1 MARVVISEPF
11 QTGFRTFVTPDEMV
25 GPLIV
30 QGPPMSIPSIVRQQ
44 TTFSLLAGLAT
55 AWKRSK
61 LWFEARRQ
69 QLAQQLTADRL
80 MQLRQRDP
88 HFYEDIRVGS
98 EPLPPS
104 HSAMWLLPHAVIAD
118 FFLKERR

>member
-1 MARVVISEPF
+1 
-11 QTGFRTFVTPDEMV
+11 
-25 GPLIV
+25 
-30 QGPPMSIPSIVRQQ
+30 MSIPSIVRHE
-44 TTFSLLAGLAT
+44 TTLGLPASLAS

-69 QLAQQLTADRL
+69 RLAQQLTADRL
-80 MQLRQRDP
+80 SQLRQRDP
-88 HFYEDIRVGS
+88 HFYADLRVDS

-104 HSAMWLLPHAVIAD
+104 HSAVSLLPHAVIAG

>member
-1 MARVVISEPF
+1 
-11 QTGFRTFVTPDEMV
+11 
-25 GPLIV
+25 
-30 QGPPMSIPSIVRQQ
+30 MSITSILRHE
-44 TTFSLLAGLAT
+44 TTLRPLAGSAS

-69 QLAQQLTADRL
+69 RLARQLSADRL
-80 MQLRQRDP
+80 LQLRQRDP
-88 HFYEDIRVGS
+88 HFYEELRVGF

-104 HSAMWLLPHAVIAD
+104 HSAVSLLPHAVIAG